1 MTWLHGCTGSSAK
14 LFLDSDLQNCF
25 LLNPVI
31 GKRMADQV
39 LRDIKFLKG
48 KLATVTHP
56 SLIT

>member
-1 MTWLHGCTGSSAK
+1 MCACTGSSAK

-48 KLATVTHP
+48 KLATDTHP